1 MSVLFGIFE
10 KDLYRNEMDGKA
22 LFSVRVSE
30 NVKERNRFG
39 FIVVSAVIPPYRKGT
54 PLYIEGEWKEGA
66 RGKRLEA
73 KVVKEEAWSIASAAE
88 FLASGICK
96 GIGYAKG
103 RAIVSK
109 LGEVNIFEAMREP
122 GAERKIVKT
131 LSVTMEQA
139 QTLCAAVRQTVAQRE
154 LFAYIVQYGG
164 FYSTVSKLYDAYGS
178 NALAMIKQNPYAI
191 GLKAGM
197 TFEQCD
203 RIAKDEGMTPVSVA
217 RMRAV
222 ATLAAKQSSM
232 SGDVFVPI
240 EELYRRMRIIL
251 EDDAYRNAEDMPAT
265 LLVTG
270 VTDNKD
276 LIIEQDLYENVY
288 LSRLYHAE
296 RNAAAQIARLQ
307 KLATDMPYEDSIVE
321 RIETR
326 FGIKYAK
333 QQKEAFLLLKRNG
346 ISILTGGPGTGKTT
360 VINGLIAAFQE
371 INPNST
377 VKLCAPTGRAAQ
389 RMSESTGMEAVTV
402 HRLLDFRPYGQADVT
417 YKNADNPIEADLI
430 VMDEVSML
438 DIELLSI
445 FLSAIKSGT
454 TVFFVGDEN
463 QLPSVG
469 PGNVLHDMIEA
480 GLPTMRLSTVY
491 RQSSQS
497 PIIRNAQRINAGNS
511 DLIECAEFGIWFTDS
526 TKNIAHKIL
535 SRVRKL
541 YDPQHPFDVQVL
553 TPVRGGDAGVIGLN
567 NMLQKMLN
575 PRKEGEPEIAFGWA
589 RFHLRD
595 KIIMLSNNYEKGY
608 YNGDLGTV
616 IKIEDGS
623 LTVDIMGKQIE
634 IERELMQDV
643 SLSYAMTVHKAQGSE
658 YKHVIIALPYKPT
671 NMLQR
676 NLLFTAVTRARNSV
690 TIVSENGALQK
701 AVRTCHARKRNT
713 RLQFLLEKIL
723 KQ

>member
-139 QTLCAAVRQTVAQRE
+139 QTLCAAIRQTVAQRE

-575 PRKEGEPEIAFGWA
+575 PRKEGEPEIAFRWA